1 LKELN
6 ASIVALALLIRLVEP
21 YLFAKTFL
29 YHATI
34 NTFLIAPHAIIQV
47 PSDAGCT
54 IILAA
59 LYLDV
64 TS

>member
-47 PSDAGCT
+47 PSDAG
-54 IILAA
+54 
-59 LYLDV
+59 
-64 TS
+64 